1 MQCLSSGESVLLLY
15 SIAAGTLSHAPLN
28 LQNLHIQLLF
38 LTIEEGWYHKLAL
51 LIITESQVILL
62 ITVVSGG
69 RMMMMKQF
77 DIREIIV
84 FVFRNPRRTLESGPL
99 LARASPLRPLLY
111 TLDESHRQNCHHDLW
126 PVISLQNR

>member
-1 MQCLSSGESVLLLY
+1 MVSQ
-15 SIAAGTLSHAPLN
+15 I
-28 LQNLHIQLLF
+28 
-38 LTIEEGWYHKLAL
+38 AL

-77 DIREIIV
+77 EIREIIV
-84 FVFRNPRRTLESGPL
+84 FVFRSPRRTLVSGPL

-111 TLDESHRQNCHHDLW
+111 RLDESHRQNCHHDLW
-126 PVISLQNR
+126 PMISLQNRRYYMHGKWINKICGLI